1 MISHPAVVCG
11 LVSRA
16 RVFGRVL
23 SPLTAPIVIGLLSTV
38 CVEAGEPAGV
48 LDAPPQATQ
57 KPYSPADGQLV
68 EVTPPPFIWV
78 PGKPGSTYTLQ
89 VSTSAAF
96 DAPDTLAF
104 ADLRRSV
111 FVPSQP
117 LPAGK
122 WFWRYGIGTDKGTV
136 WGRPRPF
143 TIPDSARPFPFP
155 NWDEAIQRVPRQRP
169 RLFFPGERLAQIR
182 RWAGGELKPAID
194 SLVAACEREVDK
206 ELVAEPGY
214 RPKGPDAGPWA
225 VNVMRTTRPPMDVME
240 RCALAYLI
248 TGNQRLGGEAKRR
261 LQHFFSWDPEG
272 PTSFFAYDEP
282 PMWMMM
288 RGTRAY
294 DWTYDLFTPDERA
307 KIEANM
313 RVRAA
318 QFLKHLQ
325 RLPFESNPYDSHAG
339 RLPGFLGECAL
350 SFIHEWPEAREW
362 LEYATLLYSTSYPAW
377 GGDDGGW
384 QEGPGYWGA
393 YMQFA
398 LHYVVALRE
407 ATGID
412 LMQKPFFRNTP
423 YYGLYTATP
432 YHQHSPFGDGQTGSP
447 RGLGNV
453 MYVFA
458 TATQNPYARWY
469 AQESGV
475 TIGADVLS
483 LAAYDPKLPARSP
496 LELPGARSFPAVGL
510 ASFHTAL
517 GDKDNDI
524 SFLFRSSP
532 YGGVSHGHADQNAFV
547 IEAFGRGLAIAT
559 GYYPWYGSPHHD
571 QWTRAT
577 KAVNSVLVDGQGQ
590 VQRRWDAG
598 GQLLAFQD
606 AAQTVARTAAGAASV
621 QPGLPSGYDYVE
633 GEAAPAYAGRLD
645 RFRRHV
651 VHVRPGVFVL
661 FDDLRA
667 PEAARF
673 QWLLHACHKIQVSE
687 ATRELRIEND
697 PAAMNVH
704 LLLPDKLEFAQ
715 TDKYTPEPEPIARQ
729 WENTWHLTAS
739 TATPA
744 RSQQFLAV
752 LLVHRG
758 GREETLPA
766 VQLLTGSGAV
776 GVRLTAPDGATDIV
790 AFRTDERAATV
801 ACGGLESA
809 ARVFARGCDKRGQVT
824 RSLTQGTP

>member
-1 MISHPAVVCG
+1 M
-11 LVSRA
+11 
-16 RVFGRVL
+16 
-23 SPLTAPIVIGLLSTV
+23 
-38 CVEAGEPAGV
+38 
-48 LDAPPQATQ
+48 
-57 KPYSPADGQLV
+57 
-68 EVTPPPFIWV
+68 
-78 PGKPGSTYTLQ
+78 
-89 VSTSAAF
+89 
-96 DAPDTLAF
+96 
-104 ADLRRSV
+104 
-111 FVPSQP
+111 
-117 LPAGK
+117 
-122 WFWRYGIGTDKGTV
+122 
-136 WGRPRPF
+136 
-143 TIPDSARPFPFP
+143 
-155 NWDEAIQRVPRQRP
+155 
-169 RLFFPGERLAQIR
+169 FFPRERLEQIR

-194 SLVAACEREVDK
+194 SLVASCEREVGK
-206 ELVAEPGY
+206 ELVAEPSY
-214 RPKGPDAGPWA
+214 RPKGPDYGPWA

-248 TGNQRLGGEAKRR
+248 TGNQRLGQEAKRR

-294 DWTYDLFTPDERA
+294 DWTCDLFTPAERA

-313 RVRAA
+313 RVRAG

-362 LEYATLLYSTSYPAW
+362 LEYATLLYYTSYPAW

-384 QEGPGYWGA
+384 QEGPGYWSA

-398 LHYVVALRE
+398 LHYVLALRE
-407 ATGID
+407 ATGVD

-447 RGLGNV
+447 RGLGHV
-453 MYVFA
+453 MYVFS
-458 TATQNPYARWY
+458 TLTQNPYARWH

-483 LAAYDPKLPARSP
+483 LAAYDPTLQARSP

-524 SFLFRSSP
+524 SFLMRSSP
-532 YGGVSHGHADQNAFV
+532 YGGVSHGHADQNAYV

-598 GQLLAFQD
+598 GRLTAFQ
-606 AAQTVARTAAGAASV
+606 GAET
-621 QPGLPSGYDYVE
+621 GSGYDYVE
-633 GEAAPAYAGRLD
+633 GEAAPAYAGRLE

-651 VHVRPGVFVL
+651 VHVRPGIFVL

-667 PEAARF
+667 VEPARF
-673 QWLLHACHKIQVSE
+673 QWLLHAYRQIQVNE
-687 ATRELRIEND
+687 TTRVLRVEND

-704 LLLPDKLEFAQ
+704 LLLPDELEFTQ
-715 TDKYTPEPEPIARQ
+715 TDKYEPEPEPIARQ
-729 WENTWHLTAS
+729 WENTWHLTAGT
-739 TATPA
+739 TASA
-744 RSQQFLAV
+744 QGKQFLAV
-752 LLVHRG
+752 MLVHRRG
-758 GREETLPA
+758 QEATLPA
-766 VQLLTGSGAV
+766 VELVPGTGAV
-776 GVRLTAPDGATDIV
+776 GVRLTARDGAADIV
-790 AFRTDERAATV
+790 AFRTDEQAAAV
-801 ACGGLESA
+801 ACGGIESA
-809 ARVFARGCDKRGQVT
+809 ARVFAQGKDKDGRLI
-824 RSLTQGTP
+824 RSMTQGGQ